1 MAIDFETA
9 DPASDSAC
17 AVALVRVED
26 GRVVRREQRLI
37 RPPRS
42 RFHFTHV
49 HGIRWQDVERCPT
62 FGTVWPE
69 LAPVLDGVEF
79 LAAHNAAFDRR
90 VLEACCAAAGLA
102 APTLP
107 YRCTVQVARAAWRVF
122 PTRLPDVCRFL
133 GIPLV
138 HHDPMSDAEA
148 CARIV
153 VAAEVAM
160 SPARAG
166 APARAGLASLAP
178 GALPAPAG
186 PGLAAS
192 GSTADLGR
200 LRPAIAVAP
209 ADVTAARPR

>member
-42 RFHFTHV
+42 RFHFTHI

-62 FGTVWPE
+62 FAAVWPE

-79 LAAHNAAFDRR
+79 LAAHNASFDRR
-90 VLEACCAAAGLA
+90 VLEACCAAAGLTPPA
-102 APTLP
+102 LP
-107 YRCTVQVARAAWRVF
+107 YRCTVQVARAAWRLF
-122 PTRLPDVCRFL
+122 PTRLPDVCRYL
-133 GIPLV
+133 DIPLV

-166 APARAGLASLAP
+166 LAS
-178 GALPAPAG
+178 PASGSPAAVAASA
-186 PGLAAS
+186 LAAS
-192 GSTADLGR
+192 GASIDLGR

>member
-17 AVALVRVED
+17 AVALVRVEG

-42 RFHFTHV
+42 RFHFTHI

-62 FGTVWPE
+62 FATVWPE
-69 LAPVLDGVEF
+69 LAPVLDGVAF
-79 LAAHNAAFDRR
+79 LAAHNASFDRR

-102 APTLP
+102 PPTLP
-107 YRCTVQVARAAWRVF
+107 YRCTVQVARAASRVF
-122 PTRLPDVCRFL
+122 PTRLPDVCRYL
-133 GIPLV
+133 DIPLV

-166 APARAGLASLAP
+166 TPSRAGLASPVPAVSAP
-178 GALPAPAG
+178 GPSA
-186 PGLAAS
+186 LAAS
-192 GSTADLGR
+192 GPSIDLGR

-209 ADVTAARPR
+209 ADVRAARPR

>member
-1 MAIDFETA
+1 LSHFVAIDFETA
-9 DPASDSAC
+9 DPSPDSAC
-17 AVALVRVED
+17 AVALVRVEG

-49 HGIRWQDVERCPT
+49 HGLRWQDVERCPT
-62 FGTVWPE
+62 FGGVWPE

-79 LAAHNAAFDRR
+79 LAAHNASFDRR
-90 VLEACCAAAGLA
+90 VLEACCAAAGLPPPA
-102 APTLP
+102 LP

-133 GIPLV
+133 TIPLV

-160 SPARAG
+160 A
-166 APARAGLASLAP
+166 
-178 GALPAPAG
+178 PAPA
-186 PGLAAS
+186 AS
-192 GSTADLGR
+192 
-200 LRPAIAVAP
+200 
-209 ADVTAARPR
+209 AARPAKAGLRRA

>member
-42 RFHFTHV
+42 RFHFTHI

-62 FGTVWPE
+62 FAAVWPE
-69 LAPVLDGVEF
+69 LAPVLDGVAF
-79 LAAHNAAFDRR
+79 LAAHNASFDRR
-90 VLEACCAAAGLA
+90 VLEACCAAAGLT
-102 APTLP
+102 PPSLP
-107 YRCTVQVARAAWRVF
+107 YRCTVQVARAAWRLF
-122 PTRLPDVCRFL
+122 PTRLPDVCRYL
-133 GIPLV
+133 DIPLV

-166 APARAGLASLAP
+166 TPSRAGLASPAP
-178 GALPAPAG
+178 GPSAQGALG
-186 PGLAAS
+186 
-192 GSTADLGR
+192 TVVDLGR

>member
-1 MAIDFETA
+1 MSHFVAIDFETA

-79 LAAHNAAFDRR
+79 LAAHNASFDRR

-133 GIPLV
+133 DIPLV

-160 SPARAG
+160 
-166 APARAGLASLAP
+166 APSRPGLASPRVGPVP
-178 GALPAPAG
+178 GAGSTPAPVVG
-186 PGLAAS
+186 GV
-192 GSTADLGR
+192 
-200 LRPAIAVAP
+200 RPAIAVA
-209 ADVTAARPR
+209 TREGR